1 MTVRKIH
8 LIAACGT
15 GMGTLAC
22 MLKDK
27 GYEVTGSDRDVY
39 PPMSDFLKEK
49 GIRLFEGYNERN
61 LDYGPDL
68 VIVGNA
74 VKRDNCEAVRVMKD
88 SVPYLSMPL
97 AIVRFLVQD
106 RKVILVSGTHGKTT
120 TASIMAWLLHEAG
133 MDPSF
138 LIGGI
143 VKNFG
148 SSYRLGG
155 GEYFVIEGDEY
166 DTAFFDK
173 GPKFMHYDPFITIVT
188 GIEFDHADIFDDL
201 DHVKQV
207 FHKFF
212 SKLSSESLLVVPT
225 FDPNINEIIGA
236 ANCRL
241 KKFGDKTGSV
251 CQDQY
256 EVGVGKAR
264 FQVSSSEYGKI
275 PIETSLV
282 GMHNMNNILCAAC
295 TLDEINCSADTLNKA
310 MKTFS
315 GIKRRQE
322 VRGVK
327 NGITVMDD
335 FAHHPTAVR
344 ETVNAVKPFYKNGR
358 VIAIF
363 EPRTNT
369 SMRKIFQE
377 QYPRAFLNADM
388 VCIKEP
394 SAIEKIPEGERVCAK
409 KIAEDIF
416 NLGVNAYYFKRS
428 DEIVDF
434 MKKTAEKGDLLL
446 VMSNGGFDD
455 IHVKLL
461 NALQAEEYK
470 NNE

>member
-27 GYEVTGSDRDVY
+27 GYEVTGSDQNVY
-39 PPMSDFLKEK
+39 PPMSDFLREK
-49 GIRLFEGYNERN
+49 GICLFEGYDEHN
-61 LDYGPDL
+61 LDYDPDL

-74 VKRDNCEAVRVMKD
+74 VRRDNCEAVRVMEA
-88 SVPYLSMPL
+88 SVPYLSMPR
-97 AIVRFLVQD
+97 AILRFVVQN
-106 RKVILVSGTHGKTT
+106 RKVILVCGTHGKTT
-120 TASIMAWLLHEAG
+120 TASIIAWLLHEAG

-143 VKNFG
+143 VKNFD
-148 SSYRLGG
+148 SSYRLGD

-201 DHVKQV
+201 NHIKHVFQE
-207 FHKFF
+207 FF
-212 SKLSSESLLVVPT
+212 RKLSPQSLLVAPVS
-225 FDPNINEIIGA
+225 DPNINRIVGA
-236 ANCRL
+236 ACCRL
-241 KKFGDKTGSV
+241 KTFGHKEAEVSYDQYQAGSGTAGFQIAWQHHGKTG
-251 CQDQY
+251 
-256 EVGVGKAR
+256 
-264 FQVSSSEYGKI
+264 
-275 PIETSLV
+275 IETNLI
-282 GMHNMNNILCAAC
+282 GMHNMNNILAAAC
-295 TLDEINCSADTLNKA
+295 TIEEVGIPAETLEKS

-322 VRGVK
+322 IRGVK

-344 ETVNAVKPFYKNGR
+344 ETVNAVKPFYKEGR
-358 VIAIF
+358 VVAIF

-394 SAIEKIPEGERVCAK
+394 SAIEKIPEGQRVCVK
-409 KIAEDIF
+409 KLARDISR
-416 NLGVNAYYFKRS
+416 LGVNAYCFTRT
-428 DEIVDF
+428 ENIVEYI
-434 MKKTAEKGDLLL
+434 KKTARKGDLLL
-446 VMSNGGFDD
+446 VMSNGGFDN

-461 NALQAEEYK
+461 NALQEE
-470 NNE
+470 

>member
-27 GYEVTGSDRDVY
+27 GYEVTGSDMNVY
-39 PPMSDFLKEK
+39 PPMSDFLREK
-49 GIRLFEGYNERN
+49 GVCLFEGFDERN
-61 LDYGPDL
+61 LDCGPDL
-68 VIVGNA
+68 VIIGNA
-74 VKRDNCEAVRVMKD
+74 VKKDNCEAVRVMKD
-88 SVPYLSMPL
+88 SVPYLSMPQ
-97 AIVRFLVQD
+97 AIVQFFMQD
-106 RKVILVSGTHGKTT
+106 RKVILVGGTHGKTT
-120 TASIMAWLLHEAG
+120 TASIIAWLLHEAG
-133 MDPSF
+133 LDPSF

-148 SSYRLGG
+148 SSYRLGQG
-155 GEYFVIEGDEY
+155 DYFVIEGDEY

-173 GPKFMHYDPFITIVT
+173 GPKFMHYNPFITIIT

-207 FHKFF
+207 FQNFF
-212 SKLSSESLLVVPT
+212 RKLSPESLLVVPDS
-225 FDPNINEIIGA
+225 DPNINDIIGA
-236 ANCRL
+236 VECRL
-241 KKFGDKTGSV
+241 KTFGRNTASV
-251 CQDQY
+251 SYDQY
-256 EVGVGKAR
+256 EAGSGKAG
-264 FQVSSSEYGKI
+264 FQLSSSDFGKI
-275 PIETSLV
+275 DIETSLM
-282 GMHNMNNILCAAC
+282 GMHNMHNILSVAC
-295 TLDEINCSADTLNKA
+295 TLEEIKCPAETLRCA

-344 ETVNAVKPFYKNGR
+344 ETVNAVKPFYRNGR

-369 SMRKIFQE
+369 SMRRIFQE
-377 QYPRAFLNADM
+377 QYPQSFLNADM

-409 KIAEDIF
+409 KMARDIF
-416 NLGVNAYYFKRS
+416 RLGVSAYYFGS
-428 DEIVDF
+428 TDDIVDY
-434 MKKTAEKGDLLL
+434 MKKTAKKGDVLLI
-446 VMSNGGFDD
+446 MSNGGFDN
-455 IHVKLL
+455 IHARLL
-461 NALQAEEYK
+461 NAL
-470 NNE
+470 

>member
-27 GYEVTGSDRDVY
+27 GYEVTGSDQNVY
-39 PPMSDFLKEK
+39 PPMSDFLREK
-49 GIRLFEGYNERN
+49 GICLFEGYNERN

-68 VIVGNA
+68 VIIGNA
-74 VKRDNCEAVRVMKD
+74 VRRDNCEAVRVMEE
-88 SVPYLSMPL
+88 SVPYLSMPG
-97 AIVRFLVQD
+97 AINHFFVQD

-120 TASIMAWLLHEAG
+120 TASIMAWLLYEAG

-143 VKNFG
+143 LKNFD

-188 GIEFDHADIFDDL
+188 GIEFDHADIFADL
-201 DHVKQV
+201 NHVKHV
-207 FHKFF
+207 FQEFF
-212 SKLSSESLLVVPT
+212 RKLSPESLLVAPISE
-225 FDPNINEIIGA
+225 PNVNEIIGA
-236 ANCRL
+236 ARCRL
-241 KKFGDKTGSV
+241 KTFGHKEADVSY
-251 CQDQY
+251 DQY
-256 EVGVGKAR
+256 EAGSGAAG
-264 FQVSSSEYGKI
+264 FQIVSRDHGKI
-275 PIETSLV
+275 GMETKLI
-282 GMHNMNNILCAAC
+282 GMHNMNNILSAAC
-295 TLDEINCSADTLNKA
+295 TLEEIGCPAEMLKKS

-322 VRGVK
+322 IRGVK

-344 ETVNAVKPFYKNGR
+344 ETVNAVKPFYKEGR

-394 SAIEKIPEGERVCAK
+394 SAIEKIPTDERICAK
-409 KIAEDIF
+409 KLVSDISQ
-416 NLGVNAYYFKRS
+416 LGVSAYYFTRT
-428 DEIVDF
+428 DGIVEY
-434 MKKTAEKGDLLL
+434 MKETARKGDLLL
-446 VMSNGGFDD
+446 IMSNGGFDN

-461 NALQAEEYK
+461 HVLQQAEEYK
-470 NNE
+470 L